1 MKKIAIFLTCI
12 LCLALLAPAVSAAET
27 YKAEFEVLTEIPKRT
42 TGIDSYPLIET
53 GGFELDTDGG
63 KALYGW
69 TWTSHIT
76 RANTFLGCGFIDR
89 VQNDTHEGEYAVRI
103 YPAAQGEYCNI
114 SIQSPVTE
122 GQTYEIGIW
131 AKRLVDGGDVRA
143 QMTYFGKDKG
153 VDVSYSRTTVHMNE
167 FEAKDGWVQTYFR
180 FVAPKFCTIASL
192 GLRVDGPADILFD
205 DVSYIC
211 VSDEMPKPEMAD
223 KLPALLSV
231 DIPDPGFEEAAV
243 GTPVWEL
250 PGWEKQTFGRT
261 VVSDKYAHTGTKSL
275 ELHNDGVKDSIAVMY
290 LNGLEEGT
298 TYQISSWLMN
308 PTDLTSDLGYW
319 VYFCSEP
326 AYTADPAAALGQVK
340 PRWGIKNSFG
350 WMEYVGEFE
359 VPQGAR
365 SCQIYFRNRATPCT
379 VYMDDIS
386 IYVVKT
392 PPAMQAEAD
401 EIFYYT
407 EWKTGKIK
415 LESRYLI
422 GDPALAR
429 ADFVMTNEKGAVV
442 YQGSVSDLSTPKTFE
457 FPTSVMT
464 VKGERH
470 NINMKVYG
478 ADGALQQEKDFPVF
492 RYDRPTYLGADGIFR
507 KNGQEIPY
515 AMGSGLNMQR
525 LELAPQKGGITIAQ
539 LIADSPNLGLEL
551 RERMDAF
558 YAKGIY
564 VILNLYAGTSSAGHE
579 GQIDSARL
587 IVETAK
593 DHPALFGWKIIDE
606 PYQKRISEEEMI
618 RAYKTVRDIDP
629 HHPVYTDDSP
639 KGSYSW
645 LFKFCDIFDCDYYSA
660 SPYNQTTVIEEV
672 QEASKGRKP
681 YNILLQF
688 FQQQGYFPSF
698 NEVRH
703 MTYQALFAGAHGYSY
718 HTLGID
724 ATDGNKLSGMEKPQ
738 WQETVEKWAPW
749 ERDFA
754 FGCFVT
760 NQYKFVNYQKAEDYI
775 WSTFTD
781 GTDLYAIVLNR
792 TKDKTVHVDVPLS
805 DGTGTLTVGAF
816 TATAMAGKEGT
827 ATGSGTLS
835 LDTAP
840 WEASVWKVT
849 PTDAPLN
856 ASHLKTTSFNDI
868 IYYPW
873 AYNAITTLEE
883 KGIVNRVS
891 ENWYGPAEKITRGDY
906 AMFLV
911 RTLGLTEGAGENFAD
926 VDPDAEYAKELAIG
940 RAAGIIN
947 GVGDNKFNPTA
958 QITRQDMMTMTSRAL
973 SLAGS
978 ADLSAFADSGIIAD
992 YAQSHVS
999 AMVAEGLIKGNA
1011 DGTINP
1017 LGNTTRAEAA
1027 VIMQRILNK

>member
-1 MKKIAIFLTCI
+1 MKKIAIFLVCI
-12 LCLALLAPAVSAAET
+12 LCVSLLASVASAAEML
-27 YKAEFEVLTEIPKRT
+27 KAEYEVLDKAPERTE
-42 TGIDSYPLIET
+42 GVDSYSLIET
-53 GGFELDTDGG
+53 GGFELDADGG

-89 VQNDTHEGEYAVRI
+89 VQEDTHEGEYAVRI
-103 YPAAQGEYCNI
+103 YPAAEGEYCNI
-114 SIQSPVTE
+114 AIQSPVIA
-122 GQTYEIGIW
+122 GQTYEIGVW
-131 AKRLVDGGDVRA
+131 SKRQTDGGNIQA
-143 QMTYFGKDKG
+143 QIQYYGKNKG
-153 VDVSYSRTTVHMNE
+153 VEVSYYRTTVNMNN
-167 FEAKDGWVQTYFR
+167 FGAKDGWVQTYIR
-180 FVAPKFCTIASL
+180 FVAPEFCTIATL
-192 GLRVDGPADILFD
+192 TLKANGPCDVLFD
-205 DVSYIC
+205 DVTFLCISN
-211 VSDEMPKPEMAD
+211 EMPKPEMAD
-223 KLPALLSV
+223 KLPALVSV
-231 DIPDPGFEEAAV
+231 DIPDPSFEEAAV

-308 PTDLTSDLGYW
+308 PTDLSSDLGYW
-319 VYFCSEP
+319 VYFCSAPE
-326 AYTADPAAALGQVK
+326 YTADPAAALGQVK
-340 PRWGIKNSFG
+340 PRWQIKNSFG

-379 VYMDDIS
+379 VYMDDVE
-386 IYVVKT
+386 IYMVKT
-392 PPAMQAEAD
+392 PPAMHVESD

-407 EWKTGKIK
+407 EWKTGKIS
-415 LESRYLI
+415 LEARYLI
-422 GDPALAR
+422 GDPKGAR
-429 ADFVMTNEKGAVV
+429 ADFVITNEKGATV
-442 YQGSVSDLSTPKTFE
+442 YSGSVSDFSVPKTFE
-457 FPTSVMT
+457 FPTSVMQ

-478 ADGALQQEKDFPVF
+478 ADGALQQEENFPVF

-525 LELAPQKGGITIAQ
+525 LELNPQNGGITIAQ

-558 YAKGIY
+558 YEKGIY
-564 VILNLYAGTSSAGHE
+564 VILNLYAGTISAGHE
-579 GQIDSARL
+579 TQIDSTRL
-587 IVETAK
+587 IVESAK

-618 RAYKTVRDIDP
+618 MAYKTVRDIDP
-629 HHPVYTDDSP
+629 NHPVYTDDSP

-645 LFKFCDIFDCDYYSA
+645 LFKFCDVFDCDYYTG
-660 SPYNQTTVIEEV
+660 SPYNQTTVMEEV
-672 QEASKGRKP
+672 QAASKGRKP

-698 NEVRH
+698 DELRH
-703 MTYQALFAGAHGYSY
+703 MTYQALFAGAYGYSY

-724 ATDGNKLSGMEKPQ
+724 GTDGNKLSGMEKPQ

-760 NQYKFVNYQKAEDYI
+760 GEYKFVNYQKTEEYI
-775 WSTFTD
+775 WGTFTD
-781 GTDLYAIVLNR
+781 GTDLYAITLNR
-792 TKDKTVHVDVPLS
+792 SKDVSCHVDVPLS
-805 DGTGTLTVGAF
+805 DGAGILKIDAF
-816 TATAMAGKEGT
+816 TAVAMAGKTGT
-827 ATGSGTLS
+827 VTGNGTLS
-835 LDTAP
+835 LDLAP
-840 WEASVWKVT
+840 WEASVWKIT
-849 PTDAPLN
+849 PSEAVDF
-856 ASHLKTTSFNDI
+856 SVLKNSKFNDV

-873 AYNAITTLEE
+873 AYNAIATLEE
-883 KGIVNRVS
+883 KGIVNKVS
-891 ENWYGPAEKITRGDY
+891 NEWYGPGQNITRGDY

-911 RTLGLTEGAGENFAD
+911 RTLGLTDGAGENFVD
-926 VDPDAEYAKELAIG
+926 VDANAEYAKELAIG
-940 RAAGIIN
+940 KAAGIIN

-973 SLAGS
+973 KLAGA

-992 YAQSHVS
+992 YAQSHVA

-1027 VIMQRILNK
+1027 VIMQRLLNK